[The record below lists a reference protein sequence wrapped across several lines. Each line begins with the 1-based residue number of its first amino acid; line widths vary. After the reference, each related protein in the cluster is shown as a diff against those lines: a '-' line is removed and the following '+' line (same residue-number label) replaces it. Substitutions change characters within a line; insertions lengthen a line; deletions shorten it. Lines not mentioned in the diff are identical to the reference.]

1 MNELLDKFRQEL
13 SELVL
18 TFIWQQWS
26 SIGVMAAGGA
36 DRTRVIDP
44 EPLLLLTL
52 EVARQDP
59 RMFDEVIDWL
69 IVNGKW
75 INVVRLSTLLKEDKL
90 CSPAVLGA
98 VAATL
103 AEHDRTPKWKGLA
116 KQLKPSVG
124 KEAESLFEKNG
135 KPLFLPGSEPDNVFH
150 SYGLLRLPL
159 QTRGLS
165 SPVLR
170 SNIPFWTSTNF
181 MFKARALFGVNIR
194 ADVFSFLVLQ
204 GASNPT
210 RSARELGYS
219 QRRVQDALADM
230 AAADIF
236 KVRTDGKAKEYSVDS
251 ESTLRFL
258 GVTENDLSWFD
269 WRALARALVTVWRR
283 TFAIREEGLTP
294 YILESERQRILGE
307 VKNDLLGAVPKR
319 HATARTEAL
328 ATDRNKGL
336 LGTIRTAL
344 APSSGHNWHCGTPQQ
359 SQLP

>member
-13 SELVL
+13 SEAVL

-36 DRTRVIDP
+36 DRSRVIDP

-52 EVARQDP
+52 ELARQDP
-59 RMFDEVIDWL
+59 RMFDEVVDWL

-90 CSPAVLGA
+90 CSPEVLGA

-103 AEHDRTPKWKGLA
+103 AEHDRTPKWRGLA
-116 KQLKPSVG
+116 KHLKPGVG

-135 KPLFLPGSEPDNVFH
+135 KPLFLSGSEPDNIFH
-150 SYGLLRLPL
+150 SYGLLRQPL

-170 SNIPFWTSTNF
+170 SNTPLWTSTNF

-210 RSARELGYS
+210 RVARELGYS

-230 AAADIF
+230 AAADVF
-236 KVRTDGKAKEYSVDS
+236 KVRTDGKAREYSVDS

-258 GVTENDLSWFD
+258 GVTENDISWFD
-269 WRALARALVTVWRR
+269 WRALSRALVTVWRR
-283 TFAIREEGLTP
+283 AFAIREEGLTP

-307 VKNDLLGAVPKR
+307 VKNDLLSAVPKR

-336 LGTIRTAL
+336 LGAIRTTL
-344 APSSGHNWHCGTPQQ
+344 APSSGHNWKRLSRG
-359 SQLP
+359 

>member
-36 DRTRVIDP
+36 DRTRAIDP

-59 RMFDEVIDWL
+59 RMFDEVVDWL

-90 CSPAVLGA
+90 CSPEVLGA

-103 AEHDRTPKWKGLA
+103 AEHDRTPKWRGLA
-116 KQLKPSVG
+116 KNLKPSVG
-124 KEAESLFEKNG
+124 KEVESLFEKNG
-135 KPLFLPGSEPDNVFH
+135 KPLFLPGSEPDKIFH
-150 SYGLLRLPL
+150 SYRLLRQPL

-165 SPVLR
+165 SPVLQ
-170 SNIPFWTSTNF
+170 SNTPFWTSTNF

-210 RSARELGYS
+210 RIARELGYS

-230 AAADIF
+230 AAADVF
-236 KVRTDGKAKEYSVDS
+236 KVRIDGKAKEYSVDS

-258 GVTENDLSWFD
+258 GVSENDVSWFD
-269 WRALARALVTVWRR
+269 WRALSRALVTVWRR
-283 TFAIREEGLTP
+283 AFAIREEGLTP
-294 YILESERQRILGE
+294 YILESELRKMLSD
-307 VKNDLLGAVPKR
+307 VKNDLLTAVPKR
-319 HATARTEAL
+319 RITNRPEVSATT
-328 ATDRNKGL
+328 RNKGL
-336 LGTIRTAL
+336 LETLDSTL
-344 APSSGHNWHCGTPQQ
+344 APGSGHNWPRPVG
-359 SQLP
+359 